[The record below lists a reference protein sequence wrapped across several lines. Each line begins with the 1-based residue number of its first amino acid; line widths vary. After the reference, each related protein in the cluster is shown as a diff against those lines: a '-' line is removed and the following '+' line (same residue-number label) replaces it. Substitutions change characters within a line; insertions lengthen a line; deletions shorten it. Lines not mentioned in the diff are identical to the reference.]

1 MQSFLSKV
9 SYHICSRHPGNLA
22 DVCIVLPN
30 RRAGL
35 FLKKLLPE
43 ITGKTTWSPDIFSIE
58 DFCVHVSGYRL
69 ADPVGLLFDFYEIHK
84 TIEGENQ
91 QPFDEFLQWG
101 QLLLKD
107 ISEIDMNLVDAKALF
122 NYLTEAKAIEKWNPG
137 NPQLTEMMKNYLRF
151 YRSLYDY
158 YHALSKQAEI
168 KKEAEKGHIFR
179 KVAETIDDIS
189 LTLTW
194 KKIYFAGFN
203 ALTVSEQKITSTLV
217 NSGIAEIL
225 WDTDDYYLSDKNQ
238 EAGHFLR
245 KELASTGK
253 EHFKWIDEGFRE
265 VKKDIT
271 ICGVPKNLGQARY
284 AADVIQQWADVSKT
298 ENVQETLTNTAL
310 VLADENLLFHVLSSL
325 HDQTPQFNVTMGFP
339 VKFTSACQFFNQ
351 LFRLY
356 ENTVRFLSVDQNQPK
371 GFYYV
376 DMLKLLQHP
385 YLNRTT
391 ENTTLVATIRQAN
404 RVFYQTNQIEALIK
418 NMPEQPGAVYS
429 KIFSNI
435 SPSPKEIL
443 NTFAFL
449 INEFRTYFIMESPPG
464 NDGNSLIEIEYLFHF
479 SKIITRISGLITQY
493 QSINQVKTLRKIF
506 DYIVQTTR
514 IPFEGEPLQGLQ
526 IMGLLETRSLDFD
539 KVILLSVNEGILPS
553 TSFGN
558 SFIPLDIQRDFGLP
572 VFKEKNAVFAY
583 HFYRLLQK
591 AKEVHLVYN
600 TEPDELGGGEPSRFI
615 YQLQQELPKYQAQHK
630 IQEIILNLPVPNLS
644 APQEITIPKDD
655 AIYQKLI
662 EKAGTGFSPSAINLY
677 VNCSLQFYLKEIAKI
692 TEADEV
698 EETLETATLGNIV
711 HKALEILYQPYVSQ
725 ILTPDHIS
733 EMQKKADQA
742 IAIAFA
748 DKYSGGDISFG
759 WNKLKSEVIINFVRS
774 FLAKEKEFLKKFA
787 QTNKS
792 ITLLNLEKRFEASI
806 TLPDDKNIQVKLK
819 GFIDRVDRAGDIIRI
834 VDYKTGLVESKE
846 LTFSSWEAF
855 VDSAAKGKAF
865 QVLMYAW
872 LFQQEHPE
880 LAPNYTSGVIS
891 MRKLS
896 EGLMNF
902 YIKSDHRGESGELI
916 GENQLVQFELMLIEI
931 LNEIFNQEIPF
942 SQTNDL
948 NICKYCD
955 FSKLCHRNN

>member
-9 SYHICSRHPGNLA
+9 SHHICSQHPGNLA
-22 DVCIVLPN
+22 DVCVVLPN

-43 ITGKTTWSPDIFSIE
+43 IAGKTTWSPDIFSIE

-69 ADPVGLLFDFYEIHK
+69 ADPVGLLFEFYEIHK

-137 NPQLTEMMKNYLRF
+137 NPQLSEMMKNYLRF

-158 YHALSKQAEI
+158 YLALRTKAEQN
-168 KKEAEKGHIFR
+168 KEAYKGLIFR
-179 KVAETIDDIS
+179 QLAEMIETKAG
-189 LTLTW
+189 TLTW

-203 ALTVSEQKITSTLV
+203 ALTASEQKIASTLI
-217 NSGIAEIL
+217 NSGIAEML
-225 WDTDDYYLSDKNQ
+225 WDTDDYYLADKNQ
-238 EAGHFLR
+238 EAGFFLR
-245 KELASTGK
+245 KELASSGT
-253 EHFKWIDEGFRE
+253 EHFKWVDEGFRE
-265 VKKDIT
+265 VIKDIT
-271 ICGVPKNLGQARY
+271 ICGVPKNLSQARY
-284 AADVIQQWADVSKT
+284 AADVIGKWVEQDNS
-298 ENVQETLTNTAL
+298 EHGLTKTAL

-325 HDQTPQFNVTMGFP
+325 DNETPQFNVTMGFP
-339 VKFTSACQFFNQ
+339 VKFTSTSQFFNQ

-356 ENTVRFLSVDQNQPK
+356 ENAGRFLSVDQNQPK

-376 DMLKLLQHP
+376 DMLMLLQHP
-385 YLNRTT
+385 YLNRTA

-404 RVFYQTNQIEALIK
+404 RVFYQPDQIDALIK
-418 NMPEQPGAVYS
+418 NMPEQPRAVYS
-429 KIFSNI
+429 KIFCTI
-435 SPSPKEIL
+435 YPSPEDIL

-449 INEFRTYFIMESPPG
+449 INEFRTNFIMESPPG
-464 NDGNSLIEIEYLFHF
+464 NDGNSQIELEYLFHF
-479 SKIITRISGLITQY
+479 SKIITRIRGLINQY
-493 QSINQVKTLRKIF
+493 QSIKQVKTLRKIF
-506 DYIVQTTR
+506 DHIVQTTR

-526 IMGLLETRSLDFD
+526 IMGLLETRSLDFE
-539 KVILLSVNEGILPS
+539 KVILLSANEGILPS

-572 VFKEKNAVFAY
+572 VFQEKNAVFAY
-583 HFYRLLQK
+583 HFYHLLQK

-615 YQLQQELPKYQAQHK
+615 YQLQNELLKYQPFHR
-630 IQEIILNLPVPNLS
+630 IQEIVLNLPVPNLS
-644 APQEITIPKDD
+644 APKEIAIPKDD
-655 AIYQKLI
+655 NIYQKLI

-677 VNCSLQFYLKEIAKI
+677 INCSLQFYLKEIAKI
-692 TEADEV
+692 TEAEEV
-698 EETLETATLGNIV
+698 EETLEAATLGNIV
-711 HKALEILYQPYVSQ
+711 HKALEILYRPYVGQ
-725 ILTPDHIS
+725 ILTHDHIS

-774 FLAKEKEFLKKFA
+774 FLSKEKEFLQKFV

-819 GFIDRVDRAGDIIRI
+819 GFIDRVDRAGDVIRI
-834 VDYKTGLVESKE
+834 IDYKTGFVERKE
-846 LTFSSWEAF
+846 LTFSSWETF

-872 LFQQEHPE
+872 LFQQKHPD

-902 YIKSDHRGESGELI
+902 CIKSDEPEESGELI
-916 GENQLVQFELMLIEI
+916 GENQLAEIEQMLTEI
-931 LNEIFNQEIPF
+931 LHEIFDREIPF

-955 FSKLCHRNN
+955 FKEMCRRD